1 MTPTE
6 ILMKHEDANEYHFH
20 EVDRKWI
27 IEAMEEY
34 ATISKRE
41 TVDKEKSVI
50 PINLYTEEQVREI
63 LKSTHIH
70 TDNDVDMIL
79 PQFTPIEI
87 PSDEELAILFHNK
100 YEELA
105 PEFKY
110 ETRMQTKKFTK
121 DSNNGKLMIA
131 VCKEILQY
139 LTKTNNYGTTNSY

>member
-1 MTPTE
+1 
-6 ILMKHEDANEYHFH
+6 MK
-20 EVDRKWI
+20 
-27 IEAMEEY
+27 
-34 ATISKRE
+34 
-41 TVDKEKSVI
+41 
-50 PINLYTEEQVREI
+50 LYTEEQVREM

-105 PEFKY
+105 PKFKY
-110 ETRMQTKKFTK
+110 ETKIETKKFNK

-131 VCKEILQY
+131 VCKQILEILNQN
-139 LTKTNNYGTTNSY
+139 K

>member
-79 PQFTPIEI
+79 PQFTPIEL
-87 PSDEELAILFHNK
+87 PSDEELAPK
-100 YEELA
+100 
-105 PEFKY
+105 FKY
-110 ETRMQTKKFTK
+110 ETKIETKKFNK

-131 VCKEILQY
+131 VCKQILEILNQN
-139 LTKTNNYGTTNSY
+139 K

>member
-1 MTPTE
+1 
-6 ILMKHEDANEYHFH
+6 MK
-20 EVDRKWI
+20 
-27 IEAMEEY
+27 
-34 ATISKRE
+34 
-41 TVDKEKSVI
+41 
-50 PINLYTEEQVREI
+50 LYTEEQVREI

-105 PEFKY
+105 PKFKY
-110 ETRMQTKKFTK
+110 ETKIETKKFNK

-131 VCKEILQY
+131 VCKQILEILNQ
-139 LTKTNNYGTTNSY
+139 KK

>member
-1 MTPTE
+1 MAQ
-6 ILMKHEDANEYHFH
+6 K
-20 EVDRKWI
+20 
-27 IEAMEEY
+27 
-34 ATISKRE
+34 
-41 TVDKEKSVI
+41 
-50 PINLYTEEQVREI
+50 LYTEEQVREI

-105 PEFKY
+105 PKFKY
-110 ETRMQTKKFTK
+110 ETKIETKKFNK

-131 VCKEILQY
+131 VCKQILEILNQ
-139 LTKTNNYGTTNSY
+139 KK